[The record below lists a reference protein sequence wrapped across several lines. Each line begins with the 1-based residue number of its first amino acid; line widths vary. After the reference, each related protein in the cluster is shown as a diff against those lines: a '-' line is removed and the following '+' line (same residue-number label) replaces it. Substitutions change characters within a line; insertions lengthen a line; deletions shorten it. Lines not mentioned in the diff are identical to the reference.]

1 MTNEDA
7 NDDRDRTITRRKR
20 GSEGKRGRGRKRRGY
35 FLTSY
40 YPTQSS
46 FQASF
51 VSLSNKEEKRIK
63 LTDQK
68 IRLNHHS
75 RICIKKF
82 HTFNT

>member
-7 NDDRDRTITRRKR
+7 NDDRDRTITQKIERKR
-20 GSEGKRGRGRKRRGY
+20 EGERGGY

-51 VSLSNKEEKRIK
+51 VPLSNKEEKRRKK
-63 LTDQK
+63 LTRDQR

-75 RICIKKF
+75 
-82 HTFNT
+82 